1 MPVRSKRSEG
11 FEGPASG
18 CDESGPLIHAS
29 DGSLALAVGKKR
41 RRMSSGV
48 PSSAFKT
55 FPFVLGIDLG
65 GWVGVGMRR
74 PRNSPIDIVGPSSS
88 EGGGKAR
95 GFIFGDGGADS

>member
-29 DGSLALAVGKKR
+29 DGSLALAVGKNR
-41 RRMSSGV
+41 RRISSGV
-48 PSSAFKT
+48 PSSAFET
-55 FPFVLGIDLG
+55 FPFGLGIVWG
-65 GWVGVGMRR
+65 GREDVGMRR

-95 GFIFGDGGADS
+95 GFLFGDGGADS